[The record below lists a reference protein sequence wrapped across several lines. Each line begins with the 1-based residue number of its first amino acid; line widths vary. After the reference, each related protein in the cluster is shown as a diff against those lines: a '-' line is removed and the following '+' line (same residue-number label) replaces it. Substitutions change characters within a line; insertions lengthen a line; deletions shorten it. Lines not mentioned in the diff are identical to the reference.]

1 MDIAEAFG
9 KVLRR
14 ARLQAKYT
22 QEGLAFAADLQRN
35 YISLMER
42 GHHQPT
48 ISTLVSLSD
57 ALECS
62 PIDLL
67 SETLTELRG
76 VNDVGTSQP

>member
-9 KVLRR
+9 RVLRR

-48 ISTLVSLSD
+48 ISTLVSLSN

-62 PIDLL
+62 PLDLL
-67 SETLTELRG
+67 SDTLTELHG
-76 VNDVGTSQP
+76 VKADGSPQS